1 MKKKLW
7 AVLLLGAFMLP
18 FNTYAE
24 TEVTTDFTLSKDI
37 TDGIVVKK
45 GSDVT
50 INLGKYNVTNENGD
64 DTIKIEEGAKATII
78 GNGKVTSN
86 TKGKA
91 VLANYGTV
99 VVKGGNYSR
108 EETSTNGY
116 YVFLNRGN
124 ATIDGGYFLISAPN
138 FENGSSS
145 LIDNGWYEESEN
157 KDNSIATMTING
169 GTFETKETNKYIKND
184 CFGEMVINGGTFN
197 TNKIASAVVYNG
209 PKSKSLVINGGVFNH
224 IGRGQKSGRPTEPI
238 WNDGGTAMING
249 GIYNLLND
257 EVAITDGGTLNFT
270 VKKYKPIG
278 ASDDTT
284 VSVDEKE
291 IKDILDVKKMDS
303 STISK
308 EDNELFNKAMGDK
321 YKVAGFYD
329 INLFKG
335 LNDDL
340 KFEEVLEASDKV
352 KVTLS
357 IPTALPQ
364 VAEGYKRTY
373 YVIRL
378 HNGKTDILDTTLTD
392 DNKVSFETD
401 KFSSYALAYVDEK
414 VDNTTQIENPNT
426 SDKALIYGVISLIG
440 LSGLVYTAKVLKKRS

>member
-24 TEVTTDFTLSKDI
+24 TEVTANFTLSKDI

-50 INLGKYNVTNENGD
+50 INLGKYNVTNENGG

-86 TKGKA
+86 TKSKA

-108 EETSTNGY
+108 EETETNGY
-116 YVFLNRGN
+116 YVFLNLGN
-124 ATIDGGYFLISAPN
+124 ATIDGGYFSISSPN
-138 FENGSSS
+138 LANGSSS
-145 LIDNGWYEESEN
+145 LIDNGWAEEE
-157 KDNSIATMTING
+157 KHTDNSIATMTING
-169 GTFETKETNKYIKND
+169 GTFETKETNKYLKND
-184 CFGEMVINGGTFN
+184 SFGEMIINGGTFN
-197 TNKIASAVVYNG
+197 TNKIASAVIYNG
-209 PKSKSLVINGGVFNH
+209 PKSKSLVINGGIFNH
-224 IGRGQKSGRPTEPI
+224 IGVGATSGRPTEPI
-238 WNDGGTAMING
+238 WDAAKNSMING
-249 GIYNLLND
+249 GVYNLLND
-257 EVAITDGGTLNFT
+257 KVEITDGGTLNFT

-284 VSVDEKE
+284 VAVDEKE
-291 IKDILDVKKMDS
+291 IKDILDVKEMDS

-308 EDNELFNKAMGDK
+308 EDSELFKKAMEDK

-335 LNDDL
+335 INDDL
-340 KFEEVLEASDKV
+340 KFEEVLETSDKV
-352 KVTLS
+352 KITLNIPTTLS
-357 IPTALPQ
+357 K
-364 VAEGYKRTY
+364 VEDGYKRTY

-378 HNGKTDILDTTLTD
+378 HNGKTDILDVTLID
-392 DNKVSFETD
+392 DDKVSFETD
-401 KFSSYALAYVDEK
+401 KFSSYALAYTDEK
-414 VDNTTQIENPNT
+414 VENTTQIENPNT
-426 SDKALIYGVISLIG
+426 SDEALIYGIVSLIG
-440 LSGLVYTAKVLKKRS
+440 LSGIIYTARVLKKRS

>member
-50 INLGKYNVTNENGD
+50 INLGKYSVTNENGG
-64 DTIKIEEGAKATII
+64 DTIKIEEGAKATIT

-86 TKGKA
+86 TKSKA

-108 EETSTNGY
+108 EETATNGY
-116 YVFLNRGN
+116 YVFLNRGD
-124 ATIDGGYFLISAPN
+124 AIIEDGYFSISSPN
-138 FENGSSS
+138 LGNSSSS

-169 GTFETKETNKYIKND
+169 GTFETKETNKYLKND
-184 CFGEMVINGGTFN
+184 SFGEMVINGGTFN
-197 TNKIASAVVYNG
+197 TNKIASAVIYNG
-209 PKSKSLVINGGVFNH
+209 PKSKSLVVNGGIFNH
-224 IGRGQKSGRPTEPI
+224 IGVGATSGKPTEPI

-249 GIYNLLND
+249 GVYNLLND
-257 EVAITDGGTLNFT
+257 SVAITDGGTLNFT

-284 VSVDEKE
+284 VSVDEKK
-291 IKDILDVKKMDS
+291 IKDVLDVKEVDS
-303 STISK
+303 NTISK
-308 EDNELFNKAMGDK
+308 EDSELFKKAMEDK

-335 LNDDL
+335 INDDL
-340 KFEEVLEASDKV
+340 KFEEVLETSDKV
-352 KVTLS
+352 KITLN
-357 IPTALPQ
+357 IPTTISK
-364 VAEGYKRTY
+364 VEDGYKRTY

-378 HNGKTDILDTTLTD
+378 HNGKTDILDVTLID
-392 DNKVSFETD
+392 DDKVSFETD
-401 KFSSYALAYVDEK
+401 KFSSYALAYTDEK
-414 VDNTTQIENPNT
+414 IGNTTQIENPNT

-440 LSGLVYTAKVLKKRS
+440 LSGIIYTAKVLKKRV

>member
-1 MKKKLW
+1 M
-7 AVLLLGAFMLP
+7 F
-18 FNTYAE
+18 
-24 TEVTTDFTLSKDI
+24 I
-37 TDGIVVKK
+37 TDQ
-45 GSDVT
+45 
-50 INLGKYNVTNENGD
+50 
-64 DTIKIEEGAKATII
+64 
-78 GNGKVTSN
+78 
-86 TKGKA
+86 
-91 VLANYGTV
+91 
-99 VVKGGNYSR
+99 
-108 EETSTNGY
+108 
-116 YVFLNRGN
+116 
-124 ATIDGGYFLISAPN
+124 
-138 FENGSSS
+138 
-145 LIDNGWYEESEN
+145 
-157 KDNSIATMTING
+157 
-169 GTFETKETNKYIKND
+169 
-184 CFGEMVINGGTFN
+184 
-197 TNKIASAVVYNG
+197 
-209 PKSKSLVINGGVFNH
+209 SKSLVINGGVFNH

-340 KFEEVLEASDKV
+340 KFEEVLETSDKV

-414 VDNTTQIENPNT
+414 VENTTQIENPNT

-440 LSGLVYTAKVLKKRS
+440 LSGLVYTAKVLKRRS

>member
-1 MKKKLW
+1 MEVIILAGGFGTRLRSVVNEVPKCMAPIANKPFLWYLLKYLTKFDVSKVILSLGYLRGVIIDWIDECKDEFPFAFEYAVEDEPLGTGGGIKL
-7 AVLLLGAFMLP
+7 ALKRTSKPNIIVL
-18 FNTYAE
+18 
-24 TEVTTDFTLSKDI
+24 
-37 TDGIVVKK
+37 
-45 GSDVT
+45 
-50 INLGKYNVTNENGD
+50 NGD
-64 DTIKIEEGAKATII
+64 TFFDVNLNELYEWHCLYPSSITLALKPMENFDRYGNVQICEDTNQIRRFDEKKYCE
-78 GNGKVTSN
+78 
-86 TKGKA
+86 KG
-91 VLANYGTV
+91 L
-99 VVKGGNYSR
+99 
-108 EETSTNGY
+108 
-116 YVFLNRGN
+116 
-124 ATIDGGYFLISAPN
+124 
-138 FENGSSS
+138 
-145 LIDNGWYEESEN
+145 
-157 KDNSIATMTING
+157 
-169 GTFETKETNKYIKND
+169 
-184 CFGEMVINGGTFN
+184 
-197 TNKIASAVVYNG
+197 
-209 PKSKSLVINGGVFNH
+209 
-224 IGRGQKSGRPTEPI
+224 
-238 WNDGGTAMING
+238 ING

-291 IKDILDVKKMDS
+291 IKDILDVKEMDS

-340 KFEEVLEASDKV
+340 KFEEVLETSDKV

-414 VDNTTQIENPNT
+414 VDNTTKIENPNT

-440 LSGLVYTAKVLKKRS
+440 LSGLVYTAKVLKRRS

>member
-50 INLGKYNVTNENGD
+50 INLGKYNVTNENDG
-64 DTIKIEEGAKATII
+64 DTIKIEEGAKATIT

-124 ATIDGGYFLISAPN
+124 ATIDGGYFSISSPN

-169 GTFETKETNKYIKND
+169 GTFETKETNKYLKND
-184 CFGEMVINGGTFN
+184 SFGEMVINGGTFN
-197 TNKIASAVVYNG
+197 TNKIASAVIYNG
-209 PKSKSLVINGGVFNH
+209 PKSKSLVINGGIFNH

-257 EVAITDGGTLNFT
+257 EVAITDGGTINFT

-284 VSVDEKE
+284 VAVDEKE
-291 IKDILDVKKMDS
+291 IKDILDVKEMDS

-308 EDNELFNKAMGDK
+308 EDNELFNKAMEDK

-335 LNDDL
+335 LMM
-340 KFEEVLEASDKV
+340 
-352 KVTLS
+352 T
-357 IPTALPQ
+357 
-364 VAEGYKRTY
+364 
-373 YVIRL
+373 
-378 HNGKTDILDTTLTD
+378 
-392 DNKVSFETD
+392 
-401 KFSSYALAYVDEK
+401 
-414 VDNTTQIENPNT
+414 
-426 SDKALIYGVISLIG
+426 
-440 LSGLVYTAKVLKKRS
+440 